1 MKVLLILF
9 IVAFVF
15 INKVLLNKI
24 THYINLL
31 VFKKQETGDEHN
43 TFKKKPLSIVY
54 LMKELF
60 LNKDNKKVKII

>member
-15 INKVLLNKI
+15 INKLLLNKI

-31 VFKKQETGDEHN
+31 VFKKQENGDEHN

-60 LNKDNKKVKII
+60 LNKDNKNIKII